1 MSLLRRTRLDE
12 AGLLAEARRRQEAFL
27 AAQQAE
33 RTETAALLAPLYF
46 ELEELLAP
54 LRVAA
59 FAGRALPILGWL
71 VETKYLAGPHDDAS
85 RKERARLIAARSSR
99 RPQLAFD
106 AGNSI
111 VLAPSWDSGRIA
123 RLRRA
128 AHGMLN
134 PYGEMTRLEELA
146 SLPPFAGP
154 GPARAL
160 VPRAEAYT
168 LFCHSLIVP
177 RDQRDALARTLRDAV
192 SAARHPDQQR
202 EDPAPATV
210 FATRSQTHA
219 ARRADP
225 RVITPL
231 VLQPELREPTKRATE
246 IREPTVVPSIAAEP
260 SVFQPHVVG
269 RISAE
274 PAVVRPQPRFQSL
287 DAPKP
292 VEDPVSSDLQAPAD
306 RALLAAS
313 ALALRLDRMLSGNVR
328 GLLARARSGLPSAHR
343 PPDPR

>member
-12 AGLLAEARRRQEAFL
+12 ANLLAEARRRQEAFL

-46 ELEELLAP
+46 ELEELVAP

-71 VETKYLAGPHDDAS
+71 VETRYLAGLHDDAS

-111 VLAPSWDSGRIA
+111 VLALSWDSGRIA

-128 AHGMLN
+128 AHGMIN

-154 GPARAL
+154 GPARML

-168 LFCHSLIVP
+168 LFSRSLIVP
-177 RDQRDALARTLRDAV
+177 RAERNALACKLRDAI
-192 SAARHPDQQR
+192 
-202 EDPAPATV
+202 T
-210 FATRSQTHA
+210 A
-219 ARRADP
+219 ARRPDQRP
-225 RVITPL
+225 
-231 VLQPELREPTKRATE
+231 E
-246 IREPTVVPSIAAEP
+246 IREPTVVKPP
-260 SVFQPHVVG
+260 T
-269 RISAE
+269 RIE
-274 PAVVRPQPRFQSL
+274 SL
-287 DAPKP
+287 DAPRP
-292 VEDPVSSDLQAPAD
+292 VEDPVTSETQAPAD
-306 RALLAAS
+306 HTLLAAT
-313 ALALRLDRMLSGNVR
+313 AVALRLDRTLSGNVR
-328 GLLARARSGLPSAHR
+328 GLLARARRGLPSPHR
-343 PPDPR
+343 PPDAR

>member
-12 AGLLAEARRRQEAFL
+12 ANLLAEARRRQEAFL

-33 RTETAALLAPLYF
+33 RSETAALLAPLYF
-46 ELEELLAP
+46 ELEELVAP

-71 VETKYLAGPHDDAS
+71 VETKYLAGLHDDAS

-99 RPQLAFD
+99 GPQLAFD

-111 VLAPSWDSGRIA
+111 VLALSWDSGRIA
-123 RLRRA
+123 RFRRA

-154 GPARAL
+154 GPARML
-160 VPRAEAYT
+160 VPRAEAFT
-168 LFCHSLIVP
+168 LFSRSLIVP
-177 RDQRDALARTLRDAV
+177 RAERNALACRLRDAIT
-192 SAARHPDQQR
+192 AARRPDQQR
-202 EDPAPATV
+202 DDPPRGTLPA
-210 FATRSQTHA
+210 AHSHA
-219 ARRADP
+219 RDSRRADAQ
-225 RVITPL
+225 IIAPL
-231 VLQPELREPTKRATE
+231 VLQPEV
-246 IREPTVVPSIAAEP
+246 REPTVVKRPT
-260 SVFQPHVVG
+260 
-269 RISAE
+269 RIE
-274 PAVVRPQPRFQSL
+274 SL
-287 DAPKP
+287 DAPRP
-292 VEDPVSSDLQAPAD
+292 VEDPVASDTQTPAD
-306 RALLAAS
+306 HALLAA
-313 ALALRLDRMLSGNVR
+313 AAVALRLDRTLSGNVR

>member
-12 AGLLAEARRRQEAFL
+12 ANLLAEARRRQEAFL

-46 ELEELLAP
+46 ELEELVAP

-71 VETKYLAGPHDDAS
+71 VETRYLAGLHHDAS

-111 VLAPSWDSGRIA
+111 VLALSWDSGRIA
-123 RLRRA
+123 RLRRV
-128 AHGMLN
+128 AHGMIN

-146 SLPPFAGP
+146 RFPPCAGP
-154 GPARAL
+154 GPARTL

-168 LFCHSLIVP
+168 LFSQSLIVP
-177 RDQRDALARTLRDAV
+177 RAERNALACRLRDAIT
-192 SAARHPDQQR
+192 AARRADQQR

-210 FATRSQTHA
+210 LAAHSQAHA
-219 ARRADP
+219 SRRADP
-225 RVITPL
+225 HIIAPL
-231 VLQPELREPTKRATE
+231 VLQPQVREPTTIATE
-246 IREPTVVPSIAAEP
+246 VREPPVVRSFPGEP
-260 SVFQPHVVG
+260 GVFQPHVV
-269 RISAE
+269 RPISAE
-274 PAVVRPQPRFQSL
+274 PIVVEPQTRFESL
-287 DAPKP
+287 DALKP
-292 VEDPVSSDLQAPAD
+292 VEGPVSSGTQAPAD
-306 RALLAAS
+306 RALLAS
-313 ALALRLDRMLSGNVR
+313 ALALRLDRKLSGNVR
-328 GLLARARSGLPSAHR
+328 RLLARARSGLPSAHR